1 MTQTPPRQKRPGH
14 VAVWIGFAALL
25 ALFIGTGAGVLAWLS
40 GQVPAAAIL
49 TGGVAFGGT
58 MTLTLVIINLL
69 CR

>member
-1 MTQTPPRQKRPGH
+1 MAQSSSRQGRSGH
-14 VAVWIGFAALL
+14 VPVWIGLAVLL
-25 ALFIGTGAGVLAWLS
+25 ALFIGTGAGVLGCLS

-58 MTLTLVIINLL
+58 LTLALLIINML